1 MREPQIC
8 CDRKP
13 WCFWSPS
20 NQDQGFRGDPLA
32 QLPCDQGEVDG
43 LVANCVFRH
52 SSTRKCD
59 ELSNLGITHLMKIAK
74 IYHVSVY
81 IEIYVCVYGCPNCV
95 VYIYSVC
102 LSTCF
107 IFMCSCICC
116 VHYIRLQHASL
127 LKRPPVST
135 HPATWPFLD
144 GHGTTRNPSH
154 IPQLFSPVY
163 QPYATAPKWDRRDF
177 NCGALWAL
185 GQNGHEKYEKTQKD
199 LGVWVHKRWFDVI
212 WCDLHL
218 LFQALA
224 GKKNWR
230 LQNWGE
236 ENCLT
241 RVLMY
246 YWVYILCAAT

>member
-1 MREPQIC
+1 MFL
-8 CDRKP
+8 KP
-13 WCFWSPS
+13 LQPGSRFSGWSPCS
-20 NQDQGFRGDPLA
+20 TTMWPGRGWRFGG
-32 QLPCDQGEVDG
+32 QLRIQTFFNEEVRWTKQSWHHT
-43 LVANCVFRH
+43 LNENCKDISCV
-52 SSTRKCD
+52 C
-59 ELSNLGITHLMKIAK
+59 
-74 IYHVSVY
+74 IYWN
-81 IEIYVCVYGCPNCV
+81 ICVCVYGCPNCV